1 MVVKETNT
9 LSKRTRLCKRV
20 VAVAGQPMMSSSSS
34 NSNSI
39 VVDSAVVPPGHV
51 CLAGDN
57 RGRSKEPAGAVPLGL
72 VEGKVAAR

>member
-1 MVVKETNT
+1 
-9 LSKRTRLCKRV
+9 
-20 VAVAGQPMMSSSSS
+20 MMSSSSS
-34 NSNSI
+34 NSSSSI

-57 RGRSKEPAGAVPLGL
+57 RGRSKDPAGAVPLGL